1 MTAYTDQDIIDIS
14 RKALGVPEN
23 LSGHLIPIVKGGSDR
38 SYYRVYIGHKTAVF
52 VHYNPER
59 QENNY
64 YVPISQFLEKIGIRV
79 PGIVLHNPK
88 SRFVVMED
96 LGNEDL
102 WSYRHA
108 SWDIRR
114 PFYYGTLEM
123 VSRLHLYPPEEF
135 IKQRVPVMDG
145 FDLGLYRWEQDYF
158 RDNCLVGLCRLEL
171 KGALAK
177 ELEEELEVLSKRLQR
192 QGLQLIHRDLQSQNV
207 MICKNEPVLIDFQGM
222 RFGNRFYDL
231 GSLLYDPYVELA
243 DEERLQL
250 LSYYYRLSPQQLAWE
265 QFKDSFYEASI
276 QRLMQALGA
285 YGFLGL
291 KQGRTAF
298 LEYVPSGLSHLL
310 SVLNK
315 INIFPVL
322 KDIAQQCS
330 EISKN
335 T

>member
-1 MTAYTDQDIIDIS
+1 MIDYTEQDIISIS
-14 RKALGVPEN
+14 RRALGVPET
-23 LSGHLIPIVKGGSDR
+23 LSGRLVPITKGGSDR
-38 SYYRVYIGHKTAVF
+38 SYYRVLIGQKTVVF

-59 QENNY
+59 QENHY
-64 YVPISQFLEKIGIRV
+64 YVPIAQFLEKMGIRV
-79 PGIVLHNPK
+79 PRIIIHDPV
-88 SRFVVMED
+88 SCFAVMED
-96 LGNEDL
+96 LGNGDL

-114 PFYYGTLEM
+114 SFYHGTLEM
-123 VSRLHLYPPEEF
+123 INRLHLYPAEEF
-135 IKQRVPVMDG
+135 IKQKVPVMDG
-145 FDLGLYRWEQDYF
+145 FDSRLYRWEQDYF

-177 ELEEELEVLSKRLQR
+177 EFEEELGVLSKRLQQ
-192 QGLQLIHRDLQSQNV
+192 QGSQLIHRDLQSQNV
-207 MICKNEPVLIDFQGM
+207 MICNNEPVLIDFQGM

-231 GSLLYDPYVELA
+231 GSLLYDPYVELT
-243 DEERLQL
+243 DDERLQL
-250 LSYYYRLSPQQLAWE
+250 LFYYYRLSPQQLAWE
-265 QFKDSFYEASI
+265 QFKDSFYEASV

-298 LEYVPSGLSHLL
+298 LEYVPSGLNHLF

-322 KDIAQQCS
+322 KDIAQRCFQ
-330 EISKN
+330 ILKKA
-335 T
+335 